1 MAVVSIKNKLRRG
14 NLLVGND
21 AYDPGGMVPIATTVV
36 GSGGAANVE
45 FTSIPSTYTHLQ
57 IRVLA
62 RSDRSAGVDIV
73 SLRMNNDTGGNYA
86 DHLLYG
92 DGSSA
97 QTDRN
102 TSASKINIQR
112 LASDNLSA
120 SIFSGFVIDILDYAN
135 TNKYKTIRYLGGFDA
150 NGSGR
155 IGLGSGLWQ
164 STSTITSLK
173 FQGLEF
179 SSNYKE
185 FTTFA
190 LYGIKSA

>member
-1 MAVVSIKNKLRRG
+1 MPILGILASS
-14 NLLVGND
+14 
-21 AYDPGGMVPIATTVV
+21 VPAAAGDYESIATVTV
-36 GSGGAANVE
+36 GSGGAASVE
-45 FTSIPSTYTHLQ
+45 FTSIPSTYSHLQ
-57 IRVLA
+57 VRVLA

-155 IGLGSGLWQ
+155 ISLGSGLWQ
-164 STSTITSLK
+164 STSAITSLK
-173 FQGLEF
+173 FQGLEY
-179 SSNYKE
+179 SSNYKQYS
-185 FTTFA
+185 TFA